1 MANPDPS
8 IRTGA
13 GRFARSV
20 NTAMRDAEA
29 ARLRAQGWTY
39 RQIADE
45 FGMSHHTSA
54 INAVRRAIQAACVGP
69 AKELIELEV
78 TRLEMISDEVLD
90 ILQRQHPLV
99 SHGRVILGE
108 DGQPLLDDDIKLR
121 AVDRYIRAR
130 ESFRRLLG
138 LDQPVKVDATLTEV
152 SQQDLELQEMLRDA
166 KAKMQLEEQQIVDGG
181 NE

>member
-1 MANPDPS
+1 MANPDQS

-13 GRFARSV
+13 GRYARSV
-20 NTAMRDAEA
+20 KTAMQDAEA

-138 LDQPVKVDATLTEV
+138 LDQPVKVDATVTETT
-152 SQQDLELQEMLRDA
+152 QTDIELAELIREAQA
-166 KAKMQLEEQQIVDGG
+166 KNAADEAAIKGETG
-181 NE
+181 